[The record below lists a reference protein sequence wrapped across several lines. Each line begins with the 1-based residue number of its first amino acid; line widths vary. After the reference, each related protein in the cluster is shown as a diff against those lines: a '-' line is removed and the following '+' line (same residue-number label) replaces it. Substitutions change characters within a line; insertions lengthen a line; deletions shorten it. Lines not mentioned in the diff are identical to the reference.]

1 MRFVCV
7 FLLFSLEEG
16 GSSDMLGGQ
25 WSWQKPGEDFCSNC
39 FALTWDAK
47 CPWNILP
54 RMLLYVWWWK
64 FFVSTGIWD
73 VKYPWNNFPQNT
85 SAALG
90 ECFGFSNLFAVSRIF
105 GRTLHGFKG
114 APQKR
119 LRPKKNRNPL
129 KHYIVEKE
137 MCFPC
142 VRFVYVIY
150 FVWMKE
156 GPGMCWVVSGPGKS
170 LGWMFLF
177 PLVSEMPNTLGIIH
191 ISETLWACLGKFCF
205 HRYLRCQIPVE

>member
-1 MRFVCV
+1 
-7 FLLFSLEEG
+7 
-16 GSSDMLGGQ
+16 MLGGQ
-25 WSWQKPGEDFCSNC
+25 WPWQKPGEDFCSC
-39 FALTWDAK
+39 FAPTWDAK

-54 RMLLYVWWWK
+54 RMLLYVWWWM

-85 SAALG
+85 SATLE
-90 ECFGFSNLFAVSRIF
+90 ECFGSSNLFAVLRIF

-119 LRPKKNRNPL
+119 LRPQKQKSFETLNSGERNVFSL
-129 KHYIVEKE
+129 CEA
-137 MCFPC
+137 CLC
-142 VRFVYVIY
+142 NY

-156 GPGMCWVVSGPGKS
+156 GPRMCWVVSGPGKS

-177 PLVSEMPNTLGIIH
+177 PQVSEMPNTLGIIY
-191 ISETLWACLGKFCF
+191 ISEILWHVWGKKFFCF
-205 HRYLRCQIPVE
+205 HRYLRCQIPLE